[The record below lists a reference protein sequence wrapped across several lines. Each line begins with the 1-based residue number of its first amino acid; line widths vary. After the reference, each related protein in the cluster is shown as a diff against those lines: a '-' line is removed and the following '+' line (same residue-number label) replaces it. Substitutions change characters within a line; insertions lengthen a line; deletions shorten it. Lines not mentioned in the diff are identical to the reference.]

1 MHASRSSRLVKSS
14 QLKMSSWF
22 NRKRVSR
29 ACHMQCMCHAWCSS
43 KAAYG
48 NMVMYLKVHASRSSW
63 FVMSPW
69 FVMSSGLVMSS
80 WLEKCSLWEVN
91 VPNSKSIQSN
101 GYYIKIQYFQIHHTN
116 VNVFQMYTNR
126 SNKRES
132 YSIGIARKLIS
143 KFLIHYHYD

>member
-1 MHASRSSRLVKSS
+1 MRVSWSSWSEKSS
-14 QLKMSSWF
+14 QLVKGSPF

-91 VPNSKSIQSN
+91 VPNSKNIQSN
-101 GYYIKIQYFQIHHTN
+101 GYYVKIQYFQIHHS
-116 VNVFQMYTNR
+116 NVFQMYTNR

-132 YSIGIARKLIS
+132 SSIGIARKLIS